1 LYIPKQFLVANEE
14 QLIDFVQ
21 ENSFGILFSQAGGE
35 PFATH
40 LPFLIEKDSNGDL
53 YLLGHM
59 ARSNPHWNKIEENV
73 LVVFSGPHAYISPT
87 WYQEEKSVPT
97 WNYISVHTYG
107 EFNLINSSKEL
118 LYIINQTINK
128 YESQM
133 PTPWATDIFSEFNS
147 QLMQAIVG
155 FKIKITKIEGKWKLN
170 QNHSTDRRRK
180 LIDGLRQTNDYFS
193 LKIADLME
201 DTLDNLR

>member
-1 LYIPKQFLVANEE
+1 MYIPKPFLVANEE
-14 QLIDFVQ
+14 QLIAFVQ
-21 ENSFGILFSQAGGE
+21 EHSFGILFSQSEGE

-40 LPFLIEKDSNGDL
+40 LPFLIEKDASGDL

-59 ARSNPHWNKIEENV
+59 ARSNPHWSKIEGNV
-73 LVVFSGPHAYISPT
+73 LVVFNGPHAYISPT
-87 WYQEEKSVPT
+87 WYQEEKTVPT

-118 LYIINQTINK
+118 LNIMNQTINK

-133 PTPWATDIFSEFNS
+133 PTPWETDLLSEFNS
-147 QLMQAIVG
+147 QLMKAIVG

-193 LKIADLME
+193 LKVAGLME
-201 DTLDNLR
+201 DTLDDLR

>member
-1 LYIPKQFLVANEE
+1 
-14 QLIDFVQ
+14 
-21 ENSFGILFSQAGGE
+21 
-35 PFATH
+35 
-40 LPFLIEKDSNGDL
+40 
-53 YLLGHM
+53 
-59 ARSNPHWNKIEENV
+59 
-73 LVVFSGPHAYISPT
+73 
-87 WYQEEKSVPT
+87 
-97 WNYISVHTYG
+97 
-107 EFNLINSSKEL
+107 
-118 LYIINQTINK
+118 
-128 YESQM
+128 M